1 MLQLGKA
8 SFFMKY
14 YHIYDNGNFMTEF
27 LVNLCTDKI
36 LLLQITQITLYL
48 CDIFPL
54 NN

>member
-8 SFFMKY
+8 SFFMKCY
-14 YHIYDNGNFMTEF
+14 IYDNGNFMTEF

-48 CDIFPL
+48 SDIFPL